1 MSTSDLQWFLPTQ
14 NGDFAINHQSLLQRT
29 TCIDRLK
36 VAPWSSY
43 LRVPR
48 GAGITGWKPWGSGLE
63 SSRILARMENRFSQ
77 GQLGLRW
84 YVCSGEDAQRSP
96 GKPMLTDNAGQ
107 LTESWESQM
116 AFLLCTS
123 FPFPNCFLNLFHYL
137 SQCSSESC
145 VFRSHVCFWFEET
158 LIYQYFSGVIRY
170 VKVGQIERVSMTYI
184 YI

>member
-1 MSTSDLQWFLPTQ
+1 MVILWLIIR
-14 NGDFAINHQSLLQRT
+14 ALLQRT
-29 TCIDRLK
+29 TCFDRLK

-96 GKPMLTDNAGQ
+96 GKPMLMDNGWAADGV
-107 LTESWESQM
+107 LGEPDGLS
-116 AFLLCTS
+116 LCTS
-123 FPFPNCFLNLFHYL
+123 SPFPNCFLNLFHYL

-145 VFRSHVCFWFEET
+145 VFRSHVCFCLEET

-184 YI
+184 YIYIYIFPHVK